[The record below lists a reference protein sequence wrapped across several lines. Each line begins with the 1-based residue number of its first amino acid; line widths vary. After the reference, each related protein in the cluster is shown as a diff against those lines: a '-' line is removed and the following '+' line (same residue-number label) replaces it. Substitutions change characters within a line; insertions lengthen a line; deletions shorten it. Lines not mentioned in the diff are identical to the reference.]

1 MIWFVWIANQYVI
14 LVIMLNFLISVISDT
29 YVKESAKQKM
39 YTYTFRNQLN
49 LELLQIRTSF
59 F

>member
-1 MIWFVWIANQYVI
+1 MNQYVI

-39 YTYTFRNQLN
+39 YTDMYRN
-49 LELLQIRTSF
+49 
-59 F
+59 